1 MRTSLIIS
9 LLLSCLIFTSCSQ
22 SGDFSGFFVGE
33 ITKYGGHPKAGVTIS
48 RLDARWTIQSDAD
61 GFRILVRG
69 QPFAA
74 IDALMQQVFGAP
86 RVSVASD
93 NEGHPHQVYGSA
105 DIGVAVQCIGHTN
118 DVEIICARGPF
129 VGGTK

>member
-1 MRTSLIIS
+1 
-9 LLLSCLIFTSCSQ
+9 LS
-22 SGDFSGFFVGE
+22 DFYQLFPVGRFQRFLCWRDHE
-33 ITKYGGHPKAGVTIS
+33 IWRSSKSGVTIS